1 MKRQLR
7 NRVLALAAGSVAF
20 GIISACGGAGGGGLG
35 VADGG
40 IRGTGSSVGPVSG
53 FGSVFVNG
61 VEFFTS
67 DIPNRAVESDDGI
80 RTESDLSE
88 GMIVRVEGEWR
99 EDGTGTAEALR
110 YDDTLRG
117 PIDQVAPDP
126 SGAGE
131 FVTVTV
137 MGQEV
142 LVDRQ
147 TVVEGTTFASLLGG
161 ASLTGHVRVSAWRQA
176 GGSYRAGYIATI
188 TPDLSDVELEGSV
201 TEFKADLD
209 QFTIGTIT
217 VTYDEDN
224 VVFGPGLTEADLR
237 SAKAL
242 EVEGSLS
249 GSVLTAT
256 SIDRDDARRFARE
269 ESDDIEFTAT
279 IDSPYAALGSDERPG
294 EFTMGGVTVR
304 VTSATELDDGL
315 VLSDL
320 GTEDLLVQVEGR
332 FLSDTLVEAEEISL
346 REANA
351 KVKGAIGAIDSATG
365 PFEVGGVRVK
375 MTPLTIL
382 EQDDDSA
389 QASVALVSGTQVE
402 VEGVEKSDASG
413 VYIEALKVEVDN
425 EEDDDLADNEFEL
438 EGRLQSITEFP
449 GSILVLGVQMS
460 DRGADYDGEDDNTA
474 REAIVSAFDA
484 SETVILE
491 VEYSNT
497 AGFTA
502 IEVELEENDND

>member
-1 MKRQLR
+1 
-7 NRVLALAAGSVAF
+7 
-20 GIISACGGAGGGGLG
+20 

-61 VEFFTS
+61 VEFFTD

-80 RTESDLSE
+80 TTESDLSE
-88 GMIVRVEGEWR
+88 GMILRVEGEWR
-99 EDGTGTAEALR
+99 EDDQGTAEKLS

-117 PIDQVAPDP
+117 PVGQIIPDP

-147 TVVEGTTFASLLGG
+147 TVVKGTTFASLFN
-161 ASLTGHVRVSAWRQA
+161 ATQVTDHVRVSAWRQA
-176 GGSYRAGYIATI
+176 DGSYRAGYIATI

-201 TEFKADLD
+201 TDVNTDLN

-217 VTYDEDN
+217 VGYDEDN
-224 VVFGPGLTEADLR
+224 VVFGSGLTEADLN
-237 SAKAL
+237 SATAL

-249 GSVLTAT
+249 GSVLTAV
-256 SIDRDDARRFARE
+256 SVDRDDARRFARE

-279 IDSPYAALGSDERPG
+279 IDSPYTALGSDERPG
-294 EFTMGGVTVR
+294 EFTMGGLTVR
-304 VTSATELDDGL
+304 VTNATELDDGL
-315 VLSDL
+315 LLSDL
-320 GTEDLLVQVEGR
+320 STDLLVQVEGS

-351 KVKGAIGAIDSATG
+351 KVKGVIGAIESATG

-402 VEGVEKSDASG
+402 VEGIEKSDASG
-413 VYIEALKVEVDN
+413 VYLEALKVEVDN
-425 EEDDDLADNEFEL
+425 DEDDDLADNEFEL
-438 EGRLQSITEFP
+438 EGQLQSISRYP
-449 GSILVLGVQMS
+449 GASSLFILGVTMS
-460 DRGADYDGEDDNTA
+460 DTAEVYEGEDGQIGATV
-474 REAIVSAFDA
+474 RESIVSAFEDGQK
-484 SETVILE
+484 VILE

-497 AGFTA
+497 LGGFVA
-502 IEVELEENDND
+502 DEVELEENDND